1 MEILELKITITEMK
15 NTQEGFYNRYELA
28 EERTGELKDVSVEIM
43 QSERRKK
50 KKKIEQVLREMWGTI
65 KYTNICIK

>member
-1 MEILELKITITEMK
+1 MK

-50 KKKIEQVLREMWGTI
+50 KRKLNRSSEKCGVLLSI
-65 KYTNICIK
+65 QIYA